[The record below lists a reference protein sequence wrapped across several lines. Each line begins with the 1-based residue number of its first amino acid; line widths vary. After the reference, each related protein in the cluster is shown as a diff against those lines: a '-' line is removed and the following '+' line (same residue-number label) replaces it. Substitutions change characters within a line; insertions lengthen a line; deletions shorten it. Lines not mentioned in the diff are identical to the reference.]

1 MPNESGA
8 PAAAATTDASAA
20 ATQGS
25 AGATQESQGNSG
37 AKTPNPAA
45 AAKPA
50 QAKVFEVKINGKV
63 QRFTE
68 EQMIARVSQEEAADQ
83 RFKEAAQMRKQNE
96 ALLGRFKDPNKAI
109 EALMDPALGLSKD
122 QIREAFEGWYAKEF
136 LETENLSPAE
146 KRAREAEAK
155 LKKYEEDEKGRE
167 EQKRKDEQEAM
178 TSKAREEVQGQII
191 EALESSDLPKT
202 NFTIRRLA
210 YWIQRNNANK
220 FDAPTSVLV
229 AQVRNEFNSS
239 MRDMVAASDGETL
252 IKLLGE
258 DLVQKL
264 RKYDLE
270 QLRKTRGGGT
280 PPPADT
286 GGSPPA
292 QKNERAPTSAEVTA
306 RIRELQKT
314 GRY

>member
-1 MPNESGA
+1 MPEPTVAA
-8 PAAAATTDASAA
+8 PSAATTDTSTPAQG
-20 ATQGS
+20 TQGGQ
-25 AGATQESQGNSG
+25 GAQDPK
-37 AKTPNPAA
+37 AAAA

-50 QAKVFEVKINGKV
+50 QAKVYEIKINGKV

-96 ALLGRFKDPNKAI
+96 SLLGRFKDPNKAI

-146 KRAREAEAK
+146 KRAREAEARV
-155 LKKYEEDEKGRE
+155 KKYEEDEKGRE
-167 EQKRKDEQEAM
+167 DQKLKEQNEAM
-178 TSKAREEVQGQII
+178 TSEARKQVQGQII
-191 EALESSDLPKT
+191 EALETGALPKT

-210 YWIQRNNANK
+210 YWISRNNANK

-229 AQVRNEFNSS
+229 NQVRNEFNTS

-252 IKLLGE
+252 IQLLGP

-270 QLRKTRGGGT
+270 QLRKTRGGGNPAPSRDET
-280 PPPADT
+280 GAPPATKSDR
-286 GGSPPA
+286 P
-292 QKNERAPTSAEVTA
+292 PTSAEVTQ
-306 RIRELQKT
+306 RMRQLQKT